1 MVGRCLCAKTLCLI
15 LRIIN
20 RSTIKRVWYN
30 GCILAFH
37 VNEDEFNSHYPLQL
51 FSCSLAQL
59 VEHSTDNRV
68 VAGSSPAR
76 TTKDLM
82 RLKLNW
88 MSSGLLHH
96 RLQVRILS
104 GVPNSK
110 KDERKLLTRCTIWS
124 IICVINNIANRD
136 MLRLSQW
143 RQTQGRTYPQS
154 LWSEPCCNVV
164 SSRNPPKWVS
174 NILLA
179 TVGIFC
185 ICAGE
190 DVKDEI

>member
-1 MVGRCLCAKTLCLI
+1 MLSV
-15 LRIIN
+15 
-20 RSTIKRVWYN
+20 
-30 GCILAFH
+30 
-37 VNEDEFNSHYPLQL
+37 EDQFESGHQLQL

-104 GVPNSK
+104 GVPNNLRVWYK
-110 KDERKLLTRCTIWS
+110 GCTLAFQAKEDQFESGYPLQIRFLG
-124 IICVINNIANRD
+124 IILDIRFI
-136 MLRLSQW
+136 
-143 RQTQGRTYPQS
+143 
-154 LWSEPCCNVV
+154 
-164 SSRNPPKWVS
+164 
-174 NILLA
+174 
-179 TVGIFC
+179 
-185 ICAGE
+185 
-190 DVKDEI
+190 

>member
-1 MVGRCLCAKTLCLI
+1 MIGERQLKALYLFKNVETRGVGRCLCAKTLCLI

-20 RSTIKRVWYN
+20 RGTIKRVWYN
-30 GCILAFH
+30 GCTLAFH
-37 VNEDEFNSHYPLQL
+37 VNEDEFDSHYPLQL

-104 GVPNSK
+104 GVP
-110 KDERKLLTRCTIWS
+110 
-124 IICVINNIANRD
+124 INNMALVLMVARWI
-136 MLRLSQW
+136 
-143 RQTQGRTYPQS
+143 P
-154 LWSEPCCNVV
+154 
-164 SSRNPPKWVS
+164 NPKVRVRISP
-174 NILLA
+174 
-179 TVGIFC
+179 
-185 ICAGE
+185 
-190 DVKDEI
+190 